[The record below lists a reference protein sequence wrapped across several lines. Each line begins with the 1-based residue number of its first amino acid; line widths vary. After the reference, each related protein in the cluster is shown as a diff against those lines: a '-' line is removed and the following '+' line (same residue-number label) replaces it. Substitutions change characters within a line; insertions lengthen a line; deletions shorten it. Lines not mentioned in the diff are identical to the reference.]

1 MTILEKELE
10 AKLVKGVKQMGGQCL
25 KWTSPGTTGLP
36 DRIILLPGGI
46 IVFVEMKRP
55 KNSKTAQLQWYWHR
69 MLIKLGFDSYI
80 ASTEQSIQ
88 VVLNQLRDKLEKQEA
103 KP

>member
-36 DRIILLPGGI
+36 DRIILLPGGLI
-46 IVFVEMKRP
+46 AFVEMKRP
-55 KNSKTAQLQWYWHR
+55 KNSKTAQLQTYWHR
-69 MLIKLGFDSYI
+69 VLIKLGFKAYI
-80 ASTEQSIQ
+80 ASTEQSVQ
-88 VVLNQLRDKLEKQEA
+88 AVLNWLRDELDRQEA